1 MQTDKQ
7 IVIDLLT
14 RANIPFR
21 EDGGVIRIYNIT
33 MFFNTDDSL
42 RFIA

>member
-7 IVIDLLT
+7 IVIELLT
-14 RANIPFR
+14 RRGITFR
-21 EDGGVIRIYNIT
+21 EDGGVIRVYDISF
-33 MFFNTDDSL
+33 FFNADDSL